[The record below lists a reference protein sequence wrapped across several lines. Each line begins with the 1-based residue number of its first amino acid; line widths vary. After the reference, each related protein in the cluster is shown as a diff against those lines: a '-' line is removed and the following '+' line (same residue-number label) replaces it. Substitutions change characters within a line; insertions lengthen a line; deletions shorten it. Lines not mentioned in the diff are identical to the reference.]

1 MSDKKASWLLVF
13 AGLARMILHSRE
25 MRRKMG
31 FQLVIVLVIIVAL
44 GTWPLANWLGSN
56 IWLFL
61 IWWGIVML
69 YLVMVILLAIYDMLA
84 VVKEER
90 EKMYEDE

>member
-1 MSDKKASWLLVF
+1 MVC

-25 MRRKMG
+25 LRRKMG
-31 FQLVIVLVIIVAL
+31 FQLIIVLVIIVAL
-44 GTWPLANWLGSN
+44 GSWPLANWLSGS

-61 IWWGIVML
+61 AWWGFCMFYGVMI
-69 YLVMVILLAIYDMLA
+69 ILLALYDMGA

-90 EKMYEDE
+90 RKSSED